1 MTDAIHDPAA
11 VIPRPADRP
20 ELGHIGSVQTLT
32 GLTLHLKVNGGA
44 VYLGG
49 YVLNREQAETFAQ
62 LFVRAC
68 WLAAQE
74 E

>member
-11 VIPRPADRP
+11 VIPRHENRARVNHV
-20 ELGHIGSVQTLT
+20 GAVQDMAGRT
-32 GLTLHLKVNGGA
+32 VNGACVTVGEH
-44 VYLGG
+44 VLG
-49 YVLNREQAETFAQ
+49 VAQLETFAA